1 MTSEE
6 TIALAREKAED
17 LAAKAAPLDLL
28 FGVVD
33 EECGRAVLADLLA
46 HELAA
51 SHRLMQRIAAATDGM
66 LSWSA
71 EVNGTDEATGRPACD
86 SAAGHRVEP
95 GELSAA
101 RLAGVA
107 GRLMEQVRLGLVALR
122 RLRPDLPEDEEG
134 IWLALR
140 WNEERCSPEELERR
154 LAAAK
159 AARAQWADPS
169 APKAP
174 PLSARAQAV
183 RTAAMAAAA
192 DLADEAGVAELAVAV
207 ADEGDGLRFL
217 GHLFVF
223 ELGAIHDL
231 TMRLAGCADRAF
243 DRAIDA
249 EEEPVVALQL
259 STVAARLGDRFRRGL
274 LTVQQHKGGPGK
286 PRKIAGTVWAGPEP
300 TPRSNAAA
308 NDPQDSPAAAPAA
321 ALSAGHGVHR
331 SDSVPAAHP
340 GDSAPQAAA

>member
-6 TIALAREKAED
+6 TIALAREQAEG
-17 LAAKAAPLDLL
+17 LAAKAAPVDLL
-28 FGVVD
+28 FGVVN
-33 EECGRAVLADLLA
+33 EECGPAVLADLLA

-51 SHRLMQRIAAATDGM
+51 SHRLMQRIAAFTDGM

-71 EVNGTDEATGRPACD
+71 EVNGAAAVTGLDPVTDRPAGD

-95 GELSAA
+95 AELAAA

-122 RLRPDLPEDEEG
+122 RLRPDLPADEEG
-134 IWLALR
+134 IWLALS
-140 WNEERCSPEELERR
+140 WNEERCSSEELERR

-159 AARAQWADPS
+159 AARAKQADPP
-169 APKAP
+169 APKAA

-183 RTAAMAAAA
+183 RADAMAAAA
-192 DLADEAGVAELAVAV
+192 ELAKEAGVAELAVAV

-217 GHLFVF
+217 GHLFAF

-243 DRAIDA
+243 ERAVDT
-249 EEEPVVALQL
+249 EEEPTVALQL

-274 LTVQQHKGGPGK
+274 LTLQRSTSGGPDK
-286 PRKIAGTVWAGPEP
+286 PRRIAGTFWAGPEP
-300 TPRSNAAA
+300 SLNAVGGPA
-308 NDPQDSPAAAPAA
+308 NDDPGAASAPAA
-321 ALSAGHGVHR
+321 A
-331 SDSVPAAHP
+331 
-340 GDSAPQAAA
+340 